1 MLPISKT
8 SAGPT
13 MISSQRSLPTDE
25 GITSSAPLGMEL
37 EQGALEPLVRE
48 QVASGPR
55 EHDTAFVQQVGAR
68 SEREQSA
75 HVLAGGEDREPAGR
89 DGVHGLAEA
98 VGHRALEPQERVVE
112 AEEPRAGH
120 EAASEGEHL
129 LLAAGEDLGWRLLLV
144 REDREE
150 REDGPERLVTS
161 RPRPRQEGAE
171 LEVLADGKRAEQ
183 TPPLGDHGEP
193 ARRDLVRRPPVDDL
207 AAEPDHAGADRQEAR
222 ERPQERGLARAV
234 GPHQRDELAGA
245 DLERETAQHLEIAVA
260 GVNVADFQ
268 ERRQGSSSP
277 RYASAT

>member
-25 GITSSAPLGMEL
+25 GITSSAPLGLEL
-37 EQGALEPLVRE
+37 EQGALEP
-48 QVASGPR
+48 
-55 EHDTAFVQQVGAR
+55 
-68 SEREQSA
+68 
-75 HVLAGGEDREPAGR
+75 
-89 DGVHGLAEA
+89 
-98 VGHRALEPQERVVE
+98 
-112 AEEPRAGH
+112 
-120 EAASEGEHL
+120 
-129 LLAAGEDLGWRLLLV
+129 LAAGEDLGWRLLLV

-222 ERPQERGLARAV
+222 ERAQERGLARAV

-260 GVNVADFQ
+260 G
-268 ERRQGSSSP
+268 
-277 RYASAT
+277 